1 MDHTSRRRVAVA
13 VALAVTGLVLP
24 SAIGAGS
31 AHANGARVRAEG
43 AFGVTDGAYT
53 YNAAVPAG
61 ARARVQA
68 VYTGSGQTVVTLH
81 VWGLLPDRHYGA
93 HAHQNA
99 CGPLATDAGAH
110 YQHVVGGATDPA
122 FANPDNE
129 IWLDLATDADGNG
142 SAQTVVRWQFAADRR
157 AGSVVIHDRHT
168 THGVPGSAG
177 TAGPRHGCL
186 SVGF

>member
-1 MDHTSRRRVAVA
+1 MDHTTRRRTAAA
-13 VALAVTGLVLP
+13 VALALTGLTLAAVAAAGP
-24 SAIGAGS
+24 AQASAA
-31 AHANGARVRAEG
+31 AVRAEG
-43 AFGVTDGAYT
+43 SFGVDDGAFT
-53 YNAAVPAG
+53 YNPAVPVG

-68 VYTGSGQTVVTLH
+68 IYTSNGQSVVTLH
-81 VWGLLPDRHYGA
+81 VWGLQPDRHYGA

-99 CGPLATDAGAH
+99 CGPLPADAGGH
-110 YQHVVGGATDPA
+110 FQHIIGGAADPA

-129 IWLDLATDADGNG
+129 IWLDLSTDADGNG
-142 SAQTVVRWQFAADRR
+142 SAQTVVGWQFTPERR

-186 SVGF
+186 SVEF

>member
-1 MDHTSRRRVAVA
+1 MDRIIRRRVAAAVTLTLASLA
-13 VALAVTGLVLP
+13 VAAVAGP
-24 SAIGAGS
+24 GS
-31 AHANGARVRAEG
+31 ALGSAATVRADG
-43 AFGVTDGAYT
+43 TFGVDGHAFT
-53 YNAAVPAG
+53 YNPAVPVG
-61 ARARVQA
+61 ARARVMA

-81 VWGLLPDRHYGA
+81 VWGLQPDRHYGA

-99 CGPLATDAGAH
+99 CGPLPTDAGAH
-110 YQHVVGGATDPA
+110 FQHIVGGATDPA

-129 IWLDLATDADGNG
+129 IWLDLITDADGNG
-142 SAQTVVRWQFAADRR
+142 SAQTVVRWQFTDDRR